1 MLARIQDGVVAEW
14 RDIAMDDVPLHKQA
28 LWRPVVYEGDGYQT
42 ETIVEPSQVRVVRS
56 TPAPTQDDYA
66 RAIQAHVDAVAQGK
80 GYANGFAL
88 AGYRSS
94 TVPAWAAESET
105 FLLWRDTVWIYAYTQ
120 MAAVQAQ
127 QRSQPTVAELVQELP
142 QISWPA

>member
-1 MLARIQDGVVAEW
+1 MLARIENGAVVEL
-14 RDIAMDDVPLHKQA
+14 RPLNIEDVPEHKRGF
-28 LWRPVVYEGDGYQT
+28 WRPVVYEGDGPIKQ
-42 ETIVEPSQVRVVRS
+42 TIVEANQVRIVSS
-56 TPAPTQDDYA
+56 TPALTQDDYA
-66 RAIQAHVDAVAQGK
+66 RAIQAHVDSVAQGK

-88 AGYRSS
+88 AGYRTS